1 VRVGISGTRQGATKD
16 QSKTLRY
23 FLGATGI
30 TRLTHG
36 GCHGVDEQAD
46 AIYREV
52 QPSPVVSVYPAI
64 GGKGK
69 YPEPDIIHDEM
80 EPLKRN
86 PFIVEDSELILIV
99 PAQPNEIRRSGTWAT
114 YRYAIRHGVL
124 TIIILPDGTARI
136 G

>member
-16 QSKTLRY
+16 QVETLRD
-23 FLGATGI
+23 FFGSTRI

-52 QPSPVVSVYPAI
+52 HPNPIVSVYPAI
-64 GGKGK
+64 GGKGT
-69 YPEPDIIHDEM
+69 YHEPEIIHNEM

-86 PFIVEDSELILIV
+86 RLIVEDSDLMLIV
-99 PAQPNEIRRSGTWAT
+99 PARPNEIRRSDTWAT
-114 YRYAIRHGVL
+114 YRYSVQQGV
-124 TIIILPDGTARI
+124 INIVILPDGTTRI